1 MNKSKSNHKIIMD
14 FTKQQLAYIIYNNR
28 SVEGVVRNFIPK
40 NLNPFKLQKLE
51 QRLSESKLKYNSD
64 PKNVKIEVDKLN
76 INCDDIII
84 KPEDLENLTDVFR
97 EASGRFCENECKYLQ
112 MRGVNWNSVINWGL
126 FGLSQITDEK
136 TLQIVG
142 GSIHPVLSK
151 VLTNHNMGDGIV
163 FPLYQSGKLVN
174 CAIRRLGIENDGRQK
189 SLKYTLA
196 VPDIHVWGLCNT
208 KRIWITEGIF
218 DSMALSSRGF
228 KSISVSSAAW
238 SSIQLLQVIE
248 LAPEQIDIF
257 SDNDIVGLRNSA
269 ILKDIFAKYG
279 IGVKVF
285 ISEFAK
291 DASEHIFSKS
301 ISLSQIK
308 EVDVENI
315 DFDQYQ
321 NDFDI
326 LDYLKNRNF

>member
-1 MNKSKSNHKIIMD
+1 
-14 FTKQQLAYIIYNNR
+14 
-28 SVEGVVRNFIPK
+28 
-40 NLNPFKLQKLE
+40 
-51 QRLSESKLKYNSD
+51 
-64 PKNVKIEVDKLN
+64 
-76 INCDDIII
+76 
-84 KPEDLENLTDVFR
+84 
-97 EASGRFCENECKYLQ
+97 
-112 MRGVNWNSVINWGL
+112 
-126 FGLSQITDEK
+126 
-136 TLQIVG
+136 
-142 GSIHPVLSK
+142 
-151 VLTNHNMGDGIV
+151 
-163 FPLYQSGKLVN
+163 
-174 CAIRRLGIENDGRQK
+174 
-189 SLKYTLA
+189 
-196 VPDIHVWGLCNT
+196 
-208 KRIWITEGIF
+208 
-218 DSMALSSRGF
+218 MALSSRGF

>member
-1 MNKSKSNHKIIMD
+1 MD

-28 SVEGVVRNFIPK
+28 SVEGVVKNFMPK
-40 NLNPFKLQKLE
+40 KLNPFKLQKLE

-64 PKNVKIEVDKLN
+64 TKNVKIEVDKLN
-76 INCDDIII
+76 TNCNDIII
-84 KPEDLENLTDVFR
+84 KPEDLENLTDLFINT
-97 EASGRFCENECKYLQ
+97 SGRFSENECKYLQ
-112 MRGVNWNSVINWGL
+112 MRGINWNSITNYGV

-136 TLQIVG
+136 TLEIIGDSV
-142 GSIHPVLSK
+142 HPVLSK
-151 VLTNHNMGDGIV
+151 VLTNHNTSGGIV

-174 CAIRRLGIENDGRQK
+174 CAIRRLGVENDGRQK

-208 KRIWITEGIF
+208 KRIWLTEGIF
-218 DSMALSSRGF
+218 DSMALSSKGF
-228 KSISVSSAAW
+228 DSISVSSAAW
-238 SSIQLLQVIE
+238 SSIQILQVIE

-269 ILKDIFAKYG
+269 ILKDIFTKYD
-279 IGVKVF
+279 IQVKIF

-308 EVDVENI
+308 EIDVENI
-315 DFDQYQ
+315 EFHQHQD
-321 NDFDI
+321 DFDI
-326 LDYLKNRNF
+326 LEYLKNRNF